1 MEKIDAVDRAILM
14 HLQTNGKS
22 AFTRIASSLQVSEG
36 TVRMR
41 VKKMLEKKYFQF
53 MIHMDPASVGLEVQV
68 IIWVKTQL
76 GQQDQVA
83 EELSN
88 LPEVRFTAAF
98 SGQYDLIVQA
108 YFRNKEELIQ
118 FVNKKLA
125 SISGII
131 TSDLSIELK
140 QYKDSFSYITD

>member
-1 MEKIDAVDRAILM
+1 MEKIDAMDRAILM

-22 AFTRIASSLQVSEG
+22 TFTRIASSLQVSEG

-76 GQQDQVA
+76 GQQDKVA
-83 EELSN
+83 EEISH

-108 YFRNKEELIQ
+108 YFRNKEDLIQ

-125 SISGII
+125 SINGII

>member
-76 GQQDQVA
+76 GQQDLVA
-83 EELSN
+83 EELSH

-125 SISGII
+125 SINGII